1 MGWGE
6 DFFPSE
12 RRLVVGLGCLV
23 LGVQK
28 QPEQQG
34 KKLEEAAKG
43 PDHIQTYIYIY
54 IYICVCVCVCI
65 IESLCCIP
73 ESLQIN
79 YTSV

>member
-23 LGVQK
+23 LGVHK

-34 KKLEEAAKG
+34 KKLGEAAKG

-54 IYICVCVCVCI
+54 VCVCVCI

-79 YTSV
+79 YT

>member
-23 LGVQK
+23 LGVHK

-34 KKLEEAAKG
+34 KKLGEAAKG
-43 PDHIQTYIYIY
+43 PDHIQTYIYI
-54 IYICVCVCVCI
+54 CVCVCVY
-65 IESLCCIP
+65 
-73 ESLQIN
+73 N
-79 YTSV
+79 